1 MKSAGKARS
10 NGLYRHIRTSKE
22 IIRNLLNDW
31 SNNNVNR
38 IQQVQMQI
46 PLSDSYTDYAGL
58 VPAHVPTSMSGG
70 SNSGSIRD
78 DYDNP
83 EDLWEDNQDWY
94 EDEDEAWDEWEN
106 G

>member
-1 MKSAGKARS
+1 MQ
-10 NGLYRHIRTSKE
+10 L
-22 IIRNLLNDW
+22 
-31 SNNNVNR
+31 
-38 IQQVQMQI
+38 QI
-46 PLSDSYTDYAGL
+46 PLSDSYADYSGL
-58 VPAHVPTSMSGG
+58 VPAHVLTSMSGG

-83 EDLWEDNQDWY
+83 EDLWEDNRDWY

>member
-1 MKSAGKARS
+1 MQ
-10 NGLYRHIRTSKE
+10 L
-22 IIRNLLNDW
+22 
-31 SNNNVNR
+31 
-38 IQQVQMQI
+38 QI
-46 PLSDSYTDYAGL
+46 PLSDSYADYSGL
-58 VPAHVPTSMSGG
+58 VPAHVLTSMSGG

>member
-1 MKSAGKARS
+1 M
-10 NGLYRHIRTSKE
+10 
-22 IIRNLLNDW
+22 
-31 SNNNVNR
+31 
-38 IQQVQMQI
+38 QMQI

-83 EDLWEDNQDWY
+83 EDLWEDNRDWY
-94 EDEDEAWDEWEN
+94 DDEEEAWDEWEN

>member
-1 MKSAGKARS
+1 MLRKSERTAFPERKKPQHPAPKQAAAPAPTDMCAQWRDDSEFMLKTFSQYYPSGS
-10 NGLYRHIRTSKE
+10 NKGQTFHYG
-22 IIRNLLNDW
+22 NGDN
-31 SNNNVNR
+31 
-38 IQQVQMQI
+38 
-46 PLSDSYTDYAGL
+46 
-58 VPAHVPTSMSGG
+58 
-70 SNSGSIRD
+70 NSGSIRD

>member
-1 MKSAGKARS
+1 MLKSFSQYYPSGGN
-10 NGLYRHIRTSKE
+10 NGQI
-22 IIRNLLNDW
+22 LNYG
-31 SNNNVNR
+31 N
-38 IQQVQMQI
+38 
-46 PLSDSYTDYAGL
+46 
-58 VPAHVPTSMSGG
+58 GG
-70 SNSGSIRD
+70 SNSGRFRD